1 MHYLLSSDPPLV
13 AQKRYQTDI
22 SKWSILHRSVFEP
35 GIGAEKG
42 LPSTPFIHIKIL
54 KGSNRTTA
62 SPELLSPKTLPVMCG
77 STFTVLSVG
86 DNDVLNLN
94 KRTLPSKHHRLGLGQ
109 NDR

>member
-22 SKWSILHRSVFEP
+22 S
-35 GIGAEKG
+35 IGAEKG